1 MIGNAGGGGN
11 KAFMDLSLTGLISSG
26 KRCKPFDLEI
36 SSLSLL
42 ALKSETLNLLDCCL
56 IAVDKSLYGSFD
68 CFDV

>member
-11 KAFMDLSLTGLISSG
+11 KAFMDPSLIGLMSSG

-42 ALKSETLNLLDCCL
+42 ALKSETLNLLLCCL

>member
-11 KAFMDLSLTGLISSG
+11 KAFMDLSLMGLISSG